1 MLVKKSTEHH
11 VSAVRSSVTSG
22 TVSQIG
28 SETQTQGDLKEPKEK
43 DFCVQVEMLPRP
55 VMVDAGVQTDPEP
68 SPPCY
73 GMKGSKV
80 DTQHDHTYPRCQ
92 KVRRKIIKRKKVS
105 ISEPDHTK
113 EELVGA
119 NPPTIQHQS
128 RRLLYVMMSKIL
140 MLPRK
145 KVSSVLNWT
154 IMNLTT
160 HMMPVS
166 IVQICLM
173 PVMRRKPQTKVF
185 PTHPK
190 RENLL
195 CLRAPWTSLLQR
207 SNAQSVESPKAI

>member
-1 MLVKKSTEHH
+1 
-11 VSAVRSSVTSG
+11 
-22 TVSQIG
+22 
-28 SETQTQGDLKEPKEK
+28 
-43 DFCVQVEMLPRP
+43 
-55 VMVDAGVQTDPEP
+55 MVDAGVQTDPEP

-119 NPPTIQHQS
+119 NPPNHSTPIKTAP
-128 RRLLYVMMSKIL
+128 VCDDVENPDAPKE
-140 MLPRK
+140 

-207 SNAQSVESPKAI
+207 LNAQSVESPKAI